1 MVKDNLKRK
10 DKNTEEIIL
19 NAARKAFTQN
29 GLSGARMQ
37 DIADEA
43 GINKALVH
51 YYFETKEKLFALIF
65 EQEFGKFFTNLASV
79 ISADIPLFEKIEQIV
94 SLDIERLSLFPD
106 MPLFVI
112 NEISRNPD
120 MLKERFKQM
129 QVKDVISSLQQQV
142 NKEVKLGSIVNI
154 SAQQLLINIQ
164 ALSIFPF
171 VARPMVKKVMQ
182 LSEKQYQ
189 EMMQVRKKE
198 VARFII
204 RAIKV

>member
-1 MVKDNLKRK
+1 MKRK
-10 DKNTEEIIL
+10 DKNTEEVIL
-19 NAARKAFTQN
+19 QAARKAFTQK

-51 YYFETKEKLFALIF
+51 YYFETKEKLFSLVF
-65 EQEFGKFFTNLASV
+65 EEEFGKFFANLATV

-94 SLDIERLSLFPD
+94 SLDIERMSQFPD

-112 NEISRNPD
+112 NEISRNPE
-120 MLKERFKQM
+120 MLTERFKNTRF
-129 QVKDVISSLQQQV
+129 KETLENFQQQV
-142 NKEVKLGSIVNI
+142 EREVKNHTIIHI
-154 SAQQLLINIQ
+154 SAAQLLINIQ
-164 ALSIFPF
+164 SLCIFPF

-182 LSEKQYQ
+182 LNEKQYL
-189 EMMQVRKKE
+189 EMIRVRKKE
-198 VARFII
+198 VATFII